1 MSIVKQKISCQKYQ
15 IKLLIKEKTQK
26 WDYTHTHTHTHTHTD
41 THVNTQ
47 HTHTQTKTNND
58 MTQYIVK
65 ETGDERN
72 QEI

>member
-26 WDYTHTHTHTHTHTD
+26 WDYTHTHTHTHTHT
-41 THVNTQ
+41 
-47 HTHTQTKTNND
+47 QTKTNND

-72 QEI
+72 QDI